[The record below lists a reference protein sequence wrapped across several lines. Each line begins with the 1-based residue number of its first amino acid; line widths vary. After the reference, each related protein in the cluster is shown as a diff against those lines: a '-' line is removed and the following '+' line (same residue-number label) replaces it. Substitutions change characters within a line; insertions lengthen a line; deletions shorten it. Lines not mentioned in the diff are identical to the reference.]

1 MICNQGFIMEKNIYE
16 KQNKNQTSEKF
27 VGTNDSRFR
36 GQEHWASSLDS
47 VMMMQPPKAE
57 KICKTGR
64 KLGQFHCVAEMKI
77 DRILNTNSTYRPTR
91 SSFGRYSERKLTE
104 KWVPKLCGLTHP
116 PCLPPS
122 VPTKL
127 SYYTH
132 SSHHYLIPYLNFTQ
146 FISDLIGFIM

>member
-1 MICNQGFIMEKNIYE
+1 MEKNILYE

-27 VGTNDSRFR
+27 VWTNDSRFR

-77 DRILNTNSTYRPTR
+77 DRISNTNTAEQWKKTDRKMWGQNYVVYLTPQLSQLAACSNTDASTY
-91 SSFGRYSERKLTE
+91 SL
-104 KWVPKLCGLTHP
+104 
-116 PCLPPS
+116 LPAW
-122 VPTKL
+122 
-127 SYYTH
+127 
-132 SSHHYLIPYLNFTQ
+132 
-146 FISDLIGFIM
+146 IGD